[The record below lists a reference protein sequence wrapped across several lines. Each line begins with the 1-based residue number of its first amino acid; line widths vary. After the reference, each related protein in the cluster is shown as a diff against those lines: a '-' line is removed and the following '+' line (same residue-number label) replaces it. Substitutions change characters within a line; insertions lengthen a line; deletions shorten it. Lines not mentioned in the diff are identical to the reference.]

1 MGGQAGRLAGK
12 VALITGA
19 ASGIGRATAAL
30 FHGQGAK
37 VAATDR
43 NEPGLKTL
51 GADAD
56 LTLAQDV
63 TDEARWRAVVDEVLA
78 AFGRL
83 DILVNSAGIA
93 ILGNIETT
101 TLADWRKVNAVNAE
115 GVFLGCREAVRAMKE
130 TGGGSI
136 VNLSSVAG
144 IIGDGSSLAY
154 CASKGAVR
162 LMTKSAALHCA
173 RAGYKIRVNSV
184 HPSFAETPMVLEG
197 IARAKDPDGFAQAS
211 SGPRRWA
218 VWGRRKKSPTPSCSW
233 RATNPR
239 SPPAGN
245 SWSTANSRRSNPFAV
260 TETAVNPTERSDL
273 RRKPMSE
280 TNKDIAVALYKKAL
294 FEGQV
299 EEAFRLYAGVPYRQ
313 HNPLIEDGVEGVKKF
328 AAWVMAN
335 HPDAHCEIKRVFADG
350 DHVILHSI
358 GMACPTIRAER
369 RWWTS
374 FGWKAARS
382 SSTGT

>member
-1 MGGQAGRLAGK
+1 MDGHPGRLAGK

-19 ASGIGRATAAL
+19 ASGIGRATAGL
-30 FHGQGAK
+30 FHAQGAK

-43 NEPGLKTL
+43 SEAGLKTL

-56 LTLAQDV
+56 LTLVQDV

-101 TLADWRKVNAVNAE
+101 TLADWRKVHAVNSD
-115 GVFLGCREAVRAMKE
+115 GVFLGCREAVRAMKAS
-130 TGGGSI
+130 GSGSI

-197 IARAKDPDGFAQAS
+197 IARARDP
-211 SGPRRWA
+211 
-218 VWGRRKKSPTPSCSW
+218 
-233 RATNPR
+233 
-239 SPPAGN
+239 
-245 SWSTANSRRSNPFAV
+245 
-260 TETAVNPTERSDL
+260 ER
-273 RRKPMSE
+273 
-280 TNKDIAVALYKKAL
+280 
-294 FEGQV
+294 
-299 EEAFRLYAGVPYRQ
+299 
-313 HNPLIEDGVEGVKKF
+313 
-328 AAWVMAN
+328 
-335 HPDAHCEIKRVFADG
+335 
-350 DHVILHSI
+350 
-358 GMACPTIRAER
+358 IRAGLER
-369 RWWTS
+369 AAPMGRMGKAEEVANTILFLASDESS
-374 FGWKAARS
+374 FT
-382 SSTGT
+382 TGAEFMVDGGLTAQ